1 MGTLFYEEQFLT
13 DLSVCV
19 LAVKER
25 HKSTLQFASAGCSR
39 TAMIHSTAN
48 SPSIAFRHLPPNSA
62 RISYDIEGALFIS
75 AQLSTDAVSAIR
87 KAWVLIRP

>member
-1 MGTLFYEEQFLT
+1 MGTLFCEEQFLT
-13 DLSVCV
+13 DLSACV

-25 HKSTLQFASAGCSR
+25 HKDTLQFVSVGCAR
-39 TAMIHSTAN
+39 TAMIHSTTN

-75 AQLSTDAVSAIR
+75 QEPV
-87 KAWVLIRP
+87 